1 MSLGVLGLRAEAL
14 LLCFAALAAIFLM
27 VGCTGGRSQAD
38 QESHAPHK
46 SVNVELALGFGHR
59 PGPDGLNC

>member
-1 MSLGVLGLRAEAL
+1 VSLAVLDLRAEAL

-38 QESHAPHK
+38 QESRAPRGAIT
-46 SVNVELALGFGHR
+46 SSSLCFPSTT
-59 PGPDGLNC
+59 PG